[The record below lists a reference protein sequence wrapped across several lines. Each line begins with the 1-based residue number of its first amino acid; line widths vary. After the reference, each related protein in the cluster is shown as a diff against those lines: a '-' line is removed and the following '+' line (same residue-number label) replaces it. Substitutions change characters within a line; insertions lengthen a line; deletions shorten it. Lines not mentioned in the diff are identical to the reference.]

1 VKHVTKEAVKRKFV
15 FLLMK
20 TRLTKPVTKLQI
32 QNPFMVISK
41 SEWHL
46 MKMLYE
52 CRYNRRKRTKVEMR
66 EKIWNKNNHCV

>member
-1 VKHVTKEAVKRKFV
+1 
-15 FLLMK
+15 MK

-52 CRYNRRKRTKVEMR
+52 CRYNRQKRTKVEMR